1 MSESVH
7 KRSFLEVYASEDE
20 ERADVDVLQEEF
32 DSESADNTDSES
44 VVNCTLFG
52 LEIGACLHK
61 IISYKL

>member
-32 DSESADNTDSES
+32 DSESADNTGMVRNPETQNPDR
-44 VVNCTLFG
+44 V
-52 LEIGACLHK
+52 K
-61 IISYKL
+61 IPTGQNP